1 MNLISLANQNLDS
14 SMISLKAFKGKFLQ
28 LVLVAGEAFDFT
40 GGKGNTNNNNNN
52 NNNNKNSEGE
62 DLIDILKEWAET

>member
-1 MNLISLANQNLDS
+1 MNLIPLTNQNLDS
-14 SMISLKAFKGKFLQ
+14 SMSSLKAFTGKFLQ

-40 GGKGNTNNNNNN
+40 GGKGNTNNNDNNN

-62 DLIDILKEWAET
+62 NPIYIFKE